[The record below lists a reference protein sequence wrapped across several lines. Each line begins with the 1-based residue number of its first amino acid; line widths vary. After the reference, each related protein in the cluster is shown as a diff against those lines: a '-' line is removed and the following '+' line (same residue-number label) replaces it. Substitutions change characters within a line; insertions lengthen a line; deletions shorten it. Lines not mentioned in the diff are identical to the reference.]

1 MTNVSRYKIRNEE
14 ARLLFCDAKMLRVL
28 KGVFS
33 LMTQDQRDQ
42 FSERKIPLLK
52 TWGERSIV
60 IPQESHILWR
70 GRRRDNTRPRGV

>member
-14 ARLLFCDAKMLRVL
+14 ARLLFFDTKMLRVL

-42 FSERKIPLLK
+42 FPSLC
-52 TWGERSIV
+52 
-60 IPQESHILWR
+60 
-70 GRRRDNTRPRGV
+70 